1 MGEEPEIQERHV
13 VSEQQSSDRDM
24 RADTP
29 VEELVEKNQA
39 AERLWNPTASG
50 TGSRRARQRAGLTG
64 FACVGGSIGRHAA
77 SHKVEVRFVSA
88 FSFFRDDHASL
99 FPGGG
104 RNTSSTSLN

>member
-1 MGEEPEIQERHV
+1 
-13 VSEQQSSDRDM
+13 M
-24 RADTP
+24 RADTH

-39 AERLWNPTASG
+39 PAERDWSPTASG
-50 TGSRRARQRAGLTG
+50 RGSRRAWQRAGLTG
-64 FACVGGSIGRHAA
+64 FSRVGGSTDRHAA

-104 RNTSSTSLN
+104 RNTSSTFLNQFQNS